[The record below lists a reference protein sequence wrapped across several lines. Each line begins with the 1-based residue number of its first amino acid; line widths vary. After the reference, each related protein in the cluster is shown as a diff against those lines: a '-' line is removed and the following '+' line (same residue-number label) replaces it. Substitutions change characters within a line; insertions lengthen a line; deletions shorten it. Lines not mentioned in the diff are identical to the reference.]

1 MMEKICGDNE
11 VVRII
16 DPRLGAAS
24 YQKSEGSSNIIDD
37 LTDEDI
43 IVHPA
48 EALDIETGLQAI
60 NNLLAWDR
68 DKPMDLN
75 NKPRLMFSDECQNLI
90 SCMQAYQPSAG
101 LKCPSKDFV
110 DNIRYFS
117 IGNFEYHDE
126 ESFLPS
132 GGGSY

>member
-1 MMEKICGDNE
+1 MCGDSE
-11 VVRII
+11 VIRII

-37 LTDEDI
+37 LSDEDI
-43 IVHPA
+43 IVQPA

-68 DKPMDLN
+68 EKPMDLD
-75 NKPRLMFSDECQNLI
+75 NKPKLMFSDECQNLI
-90 SCMQAYQPSAG
+90 SCLQAYQPSAG

-110 DNIRYFS
+110 DNTRYFS
-117 IGNFEYHDE
+117 IGNFEYFSKDD
-126 ESFLPS
+126 LITT